1 MILLTGASGFIGK
14 HLLAELIQEYGKDS
28 ILALTST
35 PVEEA
40 HYLLHNGYNF
50 EADYFIKSG
59 FGTQIDTL
67 IHAGAFTPKSSKQ
80 ANDVVKC
87 NSNIISADK
96 LLSADLPN
104 LKKII
109 YLSTLDVY
117 GPDEIISENSLVQP
131 GSLYGES
138 KLYVEKMMTA
148 WANDNINVHQILRV
162 GNVYG
167 PGEQAYKKIIPV
179 TIKKLLQ
186 DQPLQIWG
194 TGKEI
199 RSFIYI
205 KDVVYAIMHALKL
218 DLSAGVINLVS
229 SQKITIAALVNKLI
243 ALSGKNINP
252 EVVPVDTPGR
262 DLIFDNRKMKDLLF
276 TNEFSLDE
284 GLLQEWNYM
293 KSLEA

>member
-1 MILLTGASGFIGK
+1 MVLLTGASGFIGK
-14 HLLAELIQEYGKDS
+14 HLLAKLIKEFGKAH

-35 PVEEA
+35 PVEKA
-40 HYLLHNGYNF
+40 LYLPHNGYSF

-59 FGTQIDTL
+59 FGTQIHTI
-67 IHAGAFTPKSSKQ
+67 IHAGAFTPKNSEQ

-96 LLSADLPN
+96 LLGADLPN

-117 GPDEIISENSLVQP
+117 GPDEIISESSLVQP
-131 GSLYGES
+131 GSLYGDS
-138 KLYVEKMMTA
+138 KLYVEKMITA
-148 WANDNINVHQILRV
+148 WANANSNVHQILRV
-162 GNVYG
+162 GHVYG
-167 PGEQAYKKIIPV
+167 PGEQAYQKIIPV

-186 DQPLQIWG
+186 EQPLQIWG

-205 KDVVYAIMHALKL
+205 TDVIDAIMHALKL
-218 DLSAGVINLVS
+218 DLSAGIINLVS
-229 SQKITIAALVNKLI
+229 SQKITIAALVNKII
-243 ALSGKNINP
+243 ALSGKNIVP
-252 EVVPVDTPGR
+252 EVAPVDTPGR

-276 TNEFSLDE
+276 SNETTLDD

-293 KSLEA
+293 KNLQE

>member
-35 PVEEA
+35 TVEEA

-59 FGTQIDTL
+59 YGTQIDTI
-67 IHAGAFTPKSSKQ
+67 IHAGAYTPKSSKG

-87 NSNIISADK
+87 NSNIITADK

-117 GPDEIISENSLVQP
+117 GPAEVISESSLVQP

-138 KLYVEKMMTA
+138 KLYVEKMITV
-148 WANDNINVHQILRV
+148 WANANNKVHQILRV
-162 GNVYG
+162 GHVYG
-167 PGEQAYKKIIPV
+167 PGEQAYQKIIPL

-186 DQPLQIWG
+186 GQPLQIWG

-205 KDVVYAIMHALKL
+205 EDVVKGIVNALKL
-218 DLSAGVINLVS
+218 TINSGIINLVS
-229 SQKITIAALVNKLI
+229 SQKITIAALVYKLI
-243 ALSGKNINP
+243 AFSGKSIVP
-252 EVVPVDTPGR
+252 EVVPVDVPGK
-262 DLIFDNRKMKDLLF
+262 DFVFDNHKMKDLLF
-276 TNEFSLDE
+276 SNETSLDD
-284 GLLQEWNYM
+284 GLFQEWNYM